1 MPRVPDS
8 LLDAIVY
15 VYPNLEAARRGD
27 RTGATGFLIV
37 TLFKDGT
44 GAGHI
49 HVVTNRHVV
58 TGCAEPAIRLNK
70 SLGGLEVLAVPQSD
84 WQYHPDG
91 DDVAIA
97 YLDIDPQLLAI
108 TVD

>member
-15 VYPNLEAARRGD
+15 VYPDLEGARRGD

-44 GAGHI
+44 DAGHI

-58 TGCAEPAIRLNK
+58 RGHAEPAIRLNR
-70 SLGGLEVLAVPQSD
+70 SLGGVEMLAIPQSD
-84 WQYHPDG
+84 WHYHPDG
-91 DDVAIA
+91 DCVAIA
-97 YLDIDPQLLAI
+97 YL
-108 TVD
+108 